1 MGPRIITEAGRAV
14 VRRLRETGIP
24 YPTATHDGNNPRSG
38 AVMKRLGMRCRY
50 SCEEP
55 WRPKD
60 ILVTSVCIGG
70 TLMEMRR
77 GHTKSIEKIM
87 LYNM

>member
-1 MGPRIITEAGRAV
+1 
-14 VRRLRETGIP
+14 
-24 YPTATHDGNNPRSG
+24 
-38 AVMKRLGMRCRY
+38 MKRLGMRCRY

-60 ILVTSVCIGG
+60 ILVTSVGIGG
-70 TLMEMRR
+70 ILMEMRR

>member
-1 MGPRIITEAGRAV
+1 MMERKR
-14 VRRLRETGIP
+14 
-24 YPTATHDGNNPRSG
+24 NNLRSG

-50 SCEEP
+50 SCEEQ

>member
-38 AVMKRLGMRCRY
+38 GVMQNLGMKYCY
-50 SCEEP
+50 SYEEQ
-55 WRPKD
+55 WQPKD
-60 ILVTSVCIGG
+60 ILVTSVCISGI
-70 TLMEMRR
+70 LMGMRK
-77 GHTKSIEKIM
+77 GYTKSIGKIT

>member
-1 MGPRIITEAGRAV
+1 
-14 VRRLRETGIP
+14 
-24 YPTATHDGNNPRSG
+24 
-38 AVMKRLGMRCRY
+38 MKRLGMHCRY

-70 TLMEMRR
+70 ILMEMRR
-77 GHTKSIEKIM
+77 GYTESIEKI
-87 LYNM
+87 LFYNM